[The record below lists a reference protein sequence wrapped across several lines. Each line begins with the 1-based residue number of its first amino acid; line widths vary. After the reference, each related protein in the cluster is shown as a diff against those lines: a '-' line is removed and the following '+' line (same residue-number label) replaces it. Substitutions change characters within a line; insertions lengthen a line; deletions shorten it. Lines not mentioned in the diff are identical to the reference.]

1 LEQKTLMA
9 ALLAMLLA
17 PAGARAAEPKW
28 RNQLYNHMAQDED
41 LRDMLADFGSD
52 NGIRIVVSQRITD
65 LVSGRFEGLEP
76 RKFIEKICQAYS
88 LTWYYDG
95 TSLFFYKYG
104 EARTRVFSLQFS
116 TLAKLV
122 GTLRETGIWDDRYP
136 VHAARGDDAVF
147 VSGPPRYVELV
158 IETASRL
165 EAKGME
171 NAPTFTDG
179 QMVRIFPLRY
189 AWASDVTFSQ
199 EAGKQMTVP
208 GVASLL
214 NGLVNRDPLPTLPP
228 WAQME
233 ASSTLRGLSPKSED
247 HPPEQLMA
255 AAFAASQGQG
265 KGRTAIF
272 PDARTNSVVI
282 KDTKE
287 NLQRYQGLVSSL
299 DIPSGLVEI
308 SAAIIDLSD
317 ASVRDLGLEWEHTGS
332 MTSGK
337 LQLQNHDGQVFSDLQ
352 PLKPG
357 QTQPGPPEPP
367 PLLNGYSFSTLVTHA
382 GFQLLARL
390 HALEQTGKARINA
403 RPAVLTFDNLRA
415 NIAQTETFM
424 VRVSGERDA
433 NLFKIESGTTLRVT
447 PHIVEDEGEK
457 TVRLVVEIQDG
468 SPSKDSQ
475 VDAIPTVNTS
485 IVNTQAMVGD
495 GESLLLGGFVRTEES
510 EKSSQVPFLGSIP
523 LLGYL
528 FKSNQR
534 VSSKLERVFMITP
547 RIIQTPAEAGAQFEA
562 DDQER
567 RFQKNPRP
575 NRQE

>member
-1 LEQKTLMA
+1 MP
-9 ALLAMLLA
+9 ALLLA
-17 PAGARAAEPKW
+17 AAGAHAAEPKW
-28 RNQLYNHMAQDED
+28 RNQPYTHMAQDED

-65 LVSGRFEGLEP
+65 LVSGRFEGMAP
-76 RKFIEKICQAYS
+76 RKFIEKICQAYA

-95 TSLFFYKYG
+95 SSLFFYRHG
-104 EARTRVFSLQFS
+104 ETRTRVFALQFA
-116 TLAKLV
+116 TLPKLV
-122 GTLRETGIWDDRYP
+122 AALRETGIWDDRWP
-136 VHAARGDDAVF
+136 VHAARGDEAVF

-158 IETASRL
+158 IETANRL

-171 NAPTFTDG
+171 NAPTFSDG

-189 AWASDVTFSQ
+189 AWAADVTFSQ

-214 NGLVNRDPLPTLPP
+214 NGLINRDPLPTLPP
-228 WAQME
+228 WAQTE
-233 ASSTLRGLSPKSED
+233 ASAALRGLSPKSD
-247 HPPEQLMA
+247 DQPPEQLLA
-255 AAFAASQGQG
+255 AAFAANAQS

-272 PDARTNSVVI
+272 PDTRTNSVVI
-282 KDTKE
+282 KDTRE

-299 DIPSGLVEI
+299 DVPAGLVEI

-317 ASVRDLGLEWEHTGS
+317 ASVRDMGLEWEHTGS
-332 MTSGK
+332 IRSGG
-337 LQLQNHDGQVFSDLQ
+337 LRLENRQGQTFSDLQ

-357 QTQPGPPEPP
+357 QTQPGPAEPP
-367 PLLNGYSFSTLVTHA
+367 PLLDGYTFSTLVTRA
-382 GFQLLARL
+382 GSHILARL
-390 HALEQTGKARINA
+390 HMLEEAGKARINA

-415 NIAQTETFM
+415 NIAHTETFM

-433 NLFKIESGTTLRVT
+433 NLFRIESGTVLRVT

-457 TVRLVVEIQDG
+457 AVRLVVEIQDG
-468 SPSKDSQ
+468 SPSKESQ

-523 LLGYL
+523 VLGYL
-528 FKSNQR
+528 FKKSQR
-534 VSSKLERVFMITP
+534 VSSKMERVFMITP
-547 RIIQTPAEAGAQFEA
+547 RIIQTPDEAGSGFEA

-567 RFQKNPRP
+567 RYQKIRP
-575 NRQE
+575 GR

>member
-1 LEQKTLMA
+1 MA
-9 ALLAMLLA
+9 ALLALLMM
-17 PAGARAAEPKW
+17 PATLRAAEPKW
-28 RNQLYNHMAQDED
+28 RNQPYNHMAQDED

-65 LVSGRFEGLEP
+65 LVSGRFEGMEP
-76 RKFIEKICQAYS
+76 RKFIEKICQAYG

-95 TSLFFYKYG
+95 SSLFLYKNG
-104 EARTRVFSLQFS
+104 EVRTRVFTLQFAS
-116 TLAKLV
+116 LSKLV
-122 GTLRETGIWDDRYP
+122 ATLRETGIWDDRYP

-158 IETASRL
+158 IETANRL

-171 NAPTFTDG
+171 NAPTFSDG

-189 AWASDVTFSQ
+189 AWAADVTFNP
-199 EAGKQMTVP
+199 EAGRQMTVP

-214 NGLVNRDPLPTLPP
+214 NGLINRDPLAGPPP
-228 WAQME
+228 WAQQEISAAM
-233 ASSTLRGLSPKSED
+233 RGLSPKSD
-247 HPPEQLMA
+247 DRQPDQLLTA
-255 AAFAASQGQG
+255 ALASASGSGQG
-265 KGRTAIF
+265 KNRTAIF
-272 PDARTNSVVI
+272 ADARTNAVVI

-287 NLQRYQGLVSSL
+287 NLQRYQGLVNSL
-299 DIPSGLVEI
+299 DMPSGLVEI
-308 SAAIIDLSD
+308 TAAIIDLSD
-317 ASVRDLGLEWEHTGS
+317 ASIRDLGVEWEHTGS
-332 MTSGK
+332 VRKGDV
-337 LQLQNHDGQVFSDLQ
+337 QFENHDGQTFSDLQ

-357 QTQPGPPEPP
+357 QTQPGPLEPP
-367 PLLNGYSFSTLVTHA
+367 PLMTGYTFSTLVTKA
-382 GFQLLARL
+382 GAHILARL

-415 NIAQTETFM
+415 NIAHTETFM

-433 NLFKIESGTTLRVT
+433 NLFRIQSGTTLRVT
-447 PHIVEDEGEK
+447 PHIIEDEGEK
-457 TVRLVVEIQDG
+457 TIRLVVEIEDG

-485 IVNTQAMVGD
+485 VVNTQAMVGD

-510 EKSSQVPFLGSIP
+510 EKASQVPFLGSIP

-528 FKSNQR
+528 FKSHEKI
-534 VSSKLERVFMITP
+534 SSKMERVFMITP
-547 RIIQTPAEAGAQFEA
+547 RIIQSPAEAGAIFEA

-567 RFQKNPRP
+567 RFEKNPRSG
-575 NRQE
+575 Q